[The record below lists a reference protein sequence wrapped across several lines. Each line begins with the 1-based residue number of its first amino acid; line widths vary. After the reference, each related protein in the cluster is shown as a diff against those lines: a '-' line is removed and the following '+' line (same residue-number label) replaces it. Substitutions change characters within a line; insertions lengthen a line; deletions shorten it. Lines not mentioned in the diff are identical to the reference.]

1 MLPGD
6 WQRCHAVMAVVDMRE
21 EPVVK
26 LIDLFP
32 EFFGYRSGAS
42 FGLEWKELHF
52 EVVRQAVIIVVHSLF
67 SLTSTRGRC
76 RCSSFE
82 VRVCSLL

>member
-1 MLPGD
+1 
-6 WQRCHAVMAVVDMRE
+6 MAVVDMRE

-32 EFFGYRSGAS
+32 EFFRIQVRRI
-42 FGLEWKELHF
+42 FWLEWTELHF

-67 SLTSTRGRC
+67 LFDIHQGRC

-82 VRVCSLL
+82 VRVCSFIELT